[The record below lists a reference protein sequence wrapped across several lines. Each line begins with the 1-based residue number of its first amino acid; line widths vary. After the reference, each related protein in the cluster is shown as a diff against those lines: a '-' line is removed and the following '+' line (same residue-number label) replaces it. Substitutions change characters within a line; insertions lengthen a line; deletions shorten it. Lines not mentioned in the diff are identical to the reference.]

1 MSTTYQTIIDK
12 AEIVLQDAEDN
23 QTLRRWPES
32 EILTWATDA
41 EIEIAKLKGDSY
53 PVIEVVQLAAGSQQ
67 SLPDRATLL
76 MDVLSNMSTDGTTR
90 GDIVS
95 VVDKK
100 LMNAINPGWMTDTA
114 KTVCTH
120 VIYDTLRSPKLYW
133 VYPQSTGTN
142 YLEIMCN
149 KLPDNVSKVIGD
161 DILLPDEYSNSMLHY
176 ILAMCFAKDFDIPNS
191 QARTGIHMNIFLE
204 SLGRKEMAE
213 EMYQAKRTK
222 GNV

>member
-12 AEIVLQDAEDN
+12 AEIVLQDAESD

-32 EILTWATDA
+32 EILTWATDS
-41 EIEIAKLKGDSY
+41 EIEIAKLKEDSY
-53 PVIEVVQLAAGSQQ
+53 PVIEVVKLVEGSQQ
-67 SLPDRATLL
+67 PLPDRATQL

-100 LMNAINPGWMTDTA
+100 LMNAINPSWMVDTA
-114 KTVCTH
+114 KSFCTH
-120 VIYDTLRSPKLYW
+120 VIYDTLRSPKIYW

-149 KLPDNVSKVIGD
+149 KLPDNGAKVIGD
-161 DILLPDEYSNSMLHY
+161 DILLADEYTNSMLHY

-191 QARTGIHMNIFLE
+191 QARTAIHMNIFLE

-213 EMYQAKRTK
+213 EMYHPKRTK